1 MAKEKEK
8 ELAVPAKKMSFN
20 DIISS
25 LRKEY
30 KDDEIIRAANDVKP
44 IPRTSTGIMALD
56 VILGGGLPDGRIIEA
71 YGPESSGKTTIALH
85 CIAAAQK
92 AGKICGYV
100 DAEHAF
106 DPVYAKNVGVD
117 ISQLLVSAPLYG
129 EQSLAVVDSLIRTG
143 SVGLIVVD
151 SVAALVPKKELD
163 GEFGDSNVGLHAR
176 LMSQA
181 MRKLTPLAEKTGC
194 TIIFINQIREKVGV
208 MYGSPETTTG
218 GRALKFYSSIRLDV
232 RKKEALKDGT
242 DIYANK
248 TQVKTVKNKTFPPMK
263 VTMFDIIFGKG
274 VDNVGA
280 VIDVAAELDVIEK
293 GGGGNYTYKGVKRRG
308 RGNMIDFFSSE
319 EGRGL
324 FDELEKEVT
333 AALAQDSAEMMSLSA
348 EEIAKTQA
356 QLDEEEKADK
366 LMESKAKQA
375 GIDVGGSYEET
386 SAS

>member
-1 MAKEKEK
+1 MAKETK
-8 ELAVPAKKMSFN
+8 LVVPTKKMSFN

-30 KDDEIIRAANDVKP
+30 KSDEIIRAANEVKP

-117 ISQLLVSAPLYG
+117 VSQLLVSAPLYG
-129 EQSLAVVDSLIRTG
+129 EQSLAVVESLVRTG

-163 GEFGDSNVGLHAR
+163 GDFGDANVGLHAR

-181 MRKLTPLAEKTGC
+181 MRKLTPLAEKMGC
-194 TIIFINQIREKVGV
+194 TLIFINQIREKVGV
-208 MYGSPETTTG
+208 VYGSPETTTG

-232 RKKEALKDGT
+232 RKKEALKMKDGA

-263 VTMFDIIFGKG
+263 ITMFDIVFGKG
-274 VDNVGA
+274 VDNAGSVL
-280 VIDVAAELDVIEK
+280 DVATELGIVEK
-293 GGGGNYTYKGVKRRG
+293 GGGGNYTYKDVKRRG
-308 RGNMIDFFSSE
+308 RGNMIDFFCSE
-319 EGRGL
+319 EGREL
-324 FDELEKEVT
+324 FKELEKEVT
-333 AALAQDSAEMMSLSA
+333 ETLAKDSAEMMNLSA
-348 EEIAKTQA
+348 EEVAKTQA
-356 QLDEEEKADK
+356 QLAEEEKADK

-375 GIDVGGSYEET
+375 GIDINSDYEEAT
-386 SAS
+386 AS